1 MLAELAALKLKA
13 GESIEMVAN
22 SIKEHLVIVLINKN
36 GEDLLDIEFGL
47 KAFMTA
53 NWENGGSV
61 YVRLKYAEP
70 PSTLF
75 DKQNKH

>member
-22 SIKEHLVIVLINKN
+22 SIKEHLVIILINK
-36 GEDLLDIEFGL
+36 
-47 KAFMTA
+47 
-53 NWENGGSV
+53 NGGSV
-61 YVRLKYAEP
+61 YVRLEYTEP

-75 DKQNKH
+75 D

>member
-13 GESIEMVAN
+13 SESIEMVAN

-36 GEDLLDIEFGL
+36 GEDFLDNQFGL
-47 KAFMTA
+47 KTFMTA
-53 NWENGGSV
+53 NWENEASV
-61 YVRLKYAEP
+61 YVRLEYAEP

-75 DKQNKH
+75 D

>member
-1 MLAELAALKLKA
+1 MLTELAALKLKA
-13 GESIEMVAN
+13 SESIEIVAN
-22 SIKEHLVIVLINKN
+22 SIKEHLVIVLINKD

-47 KAFMTA
+47 KTFMTA

-75 DKQNKH
+75 D

>member
-1 MLAELAALKLKA
+1 MLAESSALKLKA

-22 SIKEHLVIVLINKN
+22 CIKEHLVIVLINKN
-36 GEDLLDIEFGL
+36 GEYFLDNEFGL
-47 KAFMTA
+47 KTFMIA

-61 YVRLKYAEP
+61 YVRLEYAEP

-75 DKQNKH
+75 D

>member
-1 MLAELAALKLKA
+1 
-13 GESIEMVAN
+13 
-22 SIKEHLVIVLINKN
+22 
-36 GEDLLDIEFGL
+36 
-47 KAFMTA
+47 MTA

-75 DKQNKH
+75 DQQNKQ

>member
-1 MLAELAALKLKA
+1 
-13 GESIEMVAN
+13 MVAN
-22 SIKEHLVIVLINKN
+22 SIKEHLVIVLINKD

-47 KAFMTA
+47 KTFMTA

-75 DKQNKH
+75 D